1 MLPDAYIFA
10 APKRGIYTLLN
21 ICPTGQR
28 DVATL
33 KLIADGFMEEPSPI

>member
-21 ICPTGQR
+21 ICPS
-28 DVATL
+28 ANAL
-33 KLIADGFMEEPSPI
+33 S